1 MLSVMSSAF
10 WESSRGRKWDSVSSF
25 SLWTSLYVGASFEG
39 DRLRPTLRPPTCRKE
54 EEGQV
59 NEGDRIMVRMSGSE
73 LRMINSID
81 CGPIVGFRQLL
92 KIFHVTVEVES
103 C

>member
-1 MLSVMSSAF
+1 
-10 WESSRGRKWDSVSSF
+10 
-25 SLWTSLYVGASFEG
+25 
-39 DRLRPTLRPPTCRKE
+39 
-54 EEGQV
+54 
-59 NEGDRIMVRMSGSE
+59 MVRMSGSE